1 MSKWGRVL
9 SPLMLTALAAALSAP
24 PCARAD
30 ADAGAESSQVTS
42 LEEVVVTA
50 TRREESIERVPIS
63 INALSQNDLAQ
74 AGIKDITDLAAA
86 TPGLEFGISGNGF
99 SSQFTSLTIRGMN
112 SNTGSPVV
120 GVYLDDTPLQTR
132 YSGSGVALTGMPY
145 PVVFDLNRIEVE
157 RGPQGTLFGADSE
170 AGAVRYI
177 TNQPSVTEFSGF
189 THEELAETEKGGL
202 SYEVGA
208 AAGGPIVDNVLGFRV
223 SAYDRQD
230 GGYVDLVDPI
240 TRDVVTPN
248 SNTNRKDAFRGALLF
263 ETDGLKITP
272 SLHYQEYKQGDSGRF
287 YPIFSDVSDGYF
299 AGGRLLPER
308 ADDRLA
314 VASLKVEAALSF
326 ADLTSATSYTS
337 RHNAGTLD
345 AGAGDGAYDAPI
357 GYGSPLGAPFPVSP
371 TNVSDTWYGQHMHAI
386 TEEVRLVSNKPQ
398 AFINWVGGI
407 FFDHR
412 AQQDYQYQYSP
423 SAILY
428 SPLGTQV
435 YNYDETSYDDQ
446 IAAYAQIDAHLS
458 EKWTLTLGERVA
470 RVKTNM
476 IERVVPN
483 LFFEVGIPPVTNV
496 TVKETPST
504 PKMTLTYQADLHNL
518 YYASIGEGFRLGG
531 GNAGLA
537 SICSVTSAADTFKS
551 DHDWSYEVGAK
562 NGLFDDRLQIDTSVF
577 HILWYDIQQAE
588 LVPNCGGVYTNNV
601 GYAVSNGFDLSAHA
615 LITQHLRLNLNI
627 GYADAH
633 FTGTVLGPGGNPIVE
648 NGDSIGL
655 VPQVNAPWNV
665 NTSAVYDVP
674 LSHGDGLQFRA
685 DYQYQSRNPGPFLTE
700 IVGSSN
706 YFPGLPPNP
715 PTHLTNARVT
725 YTRGK
730 VEAAAFVNN
739 VFDAHPLLGAYQDAP
754 NEVLTTFNTFRPR
767 TVGVSLN
774 IAF

>member
-1 MSKWGRVL
+1 MNKWGRVL
-9 SPLMLTALAAALSAP
+9 SPLMLAAFVAALSAP
-24 PCARAD
+24 PCAGAD
-30 ADAGAESSQVTS
+30 TGAESAQVTS

-50 TRREESIERVPIS
+50 TRREESVERVPSS
-63 INALSQNDLAQ
+63 INALSKNDLTQ
-74 AGIKDITDLAAA
+74 SGIKDITDLAAA

-99 SSQFTSLTIRGMN
+99 SSQFTSVTIRGMN

-120 GVYLDDTPLQTR
+120 GIYLDDTPLQTR
-132 YSGSGVALTGMPY
+132 YSGSGVVVNGTPY

-177 TNQPSVTEFSGF
+177 TNQPSVTDFSGF

-208 AAGGPIVDNVLGFRV
+208 AAGGPIVDNTIGFRV

-240 TRDVVTPN
+240 SRAVVTPN

-308 ADDRLA
+308 ADDKLA
-314 VASLKVEAALSF
+314 VASVKVEAGLSF

-357 GYGSPLGAPFPVSP
+357 GYGSPLGAPFPANY
-371 TNVSDTWYGQHMHAI
+371 TNVSDTYYGQHMHAI
-386 TEEVRLVSNKPQ
+386 TEEVRLVSNKPE

-412 AQQDYQYQYSP
+412 AQQDYQYQFSP

-428 SPLGTQV
+428 APLGTQV

-446 IAAYAQIDAHLS
+446 IAAFAQIDIHLID
-458 EKWTLTLGERVA
+458 KWTLTLGERVA
-470 RVKTNM
+470 HVKTNM

-483 LFFEVGIPPVTNV
+483 LYFEVGIPPVTNV
-496 TVKETPST
+496 TVKQTPST
-504 PKMTLTYQADLHNL
+504 PKMSLTYQADSHDL
-518 YYASIGEGFRLGG
+518 YYLSIGEGFRLGG

-562 NGLFDDRLQIDTSVF
+562 NGLFDEHLQIDTSVF
-577 HILWYDIQQAE
+577 HILWYQIQQAE

-615 LITQHLRLNLNI
+615 LITEHLHVNVNV

-648 NGDSIGL
+648 KGDAIGL

-665 NTSAVYDVP
+665 DSSAVYDIP

-700 IVGSSN
+700 IRGSSN

-730 VEAAAFVNN
+730 VQTAAFVNN
-739 VFDAHPLLGAYQDAP
+739 VFDAHPLLGSYQDAP

-774 IAF
+774 VDF

>member
-1 MSKWGRVL
+1 MKKWGRIL
-9 SPLMLTALAAALSAP
+9 SPLMLTASVVALSAP

-30 ADAGAESSQVTS
+30 TGAEPAQTPS

-63 INALSQNDLAQ
+63 INALSQNDLTQ
-74 AGIKDITDLAAA
+74 SGIKDIGALAAV

-99 SSQFTSLTIRGMN
+99 SSQFTSITIRGLN

-132 YSGSGVALTGMPY
+132 YSGSGVVLTGIPY

-177 TNQPSVTEFSGF
+177 TNQPSVTDFTAF
-189 THEELAETEKGGL
+189 THEELAETEKGAL
-202 SYEVGA
+202 SYEVSA
-208 AAGGPIVDNVLGFRV
+208 AAGGPLVDNSIGFRL

-230 GGYVDLVDPI
+230 GGYVDLVNPI

-248 SNTNRKDAFRGALLF
+248 SNTDRRDVFRGALVF
-263 ETDGLKITP
+263 MVDGVKITP
-272 SLHYQEYKQGDSGRF
+272 SLHWQQYTQGDSGRF
-287 YPIFSDVSDGYF
+287 YPIFSNVQDGYF
-299 AGGRLLPER
+299 AGGRMLPER
-308 ADDRLA
+308 AEDKLA
-314 VASLKVEAALSF
+314 VGSIKVDAPLSF
-326 ADLTSATSYTS
+326 ADLTSSTAYTARRNFGS
-337 RHNAGTLD
+337 LD
-345 AGAGDGAYDAPI
+345 AGTAYGAYATPT
-357 GYGSPLGAPFPVSP
+357 GYGSPLGPEFPENS
-371 TNVSDTWYGQHMHAI
+371 TNVSYTAYGQHLHAI
-386 TEEVRLVSNKPQ
+386 TEEVRLVSNKPE
-398 AFINWVGGI
+398 AFINWVTGI

-412 AQQDYQYQYSP
+412 AQQDFQYQYSP
-423 SAILY
+423 SAALY
-428 SPLGTQV
+428 SPLGTQI
-435 YNYDETSYDDQ
+435 YNYDETSYDEQ
-446 IAAYAQIDAHLS
+446 IAAYAQIDVHVAD
-458 EKWTLTLGERVA
+458 KWTLTLGERIA

-476 IERVVPN
+476 IERVAPG
-483 LFFEVGIPPVTNV
+483 LYFEVGIPPITNV

-504 PKMTLTYQADLHNL
+504 PKMTLTYQADPHNL
-518 YYASIGEGFRLGG
+518 YYTSVGEGFRLGG

-537 SICSVTSAADTFKS
+537 SICSVTSSANTFKS

-562 NGLFDDRLQIDTSVF
+562 NGLFDNHLQFDTSVF
-577 HILWYDIQQAE
+577 HILWYQIQQAE

-601 GYAVSNGFDLSAHA
+601 GYAVSNGFDMSMHA
-615 LITQHLRLNLNI
+615 LITERLQVNVGV

-648 NGDSIGL
+648 KGDSIGL
-655 VPQVNAPWNV
+655 VPQVNSPWNV

-674 LSHGDGLQFRA
+674 LSHGDALQFRA

-700 IVGSSN
+700 IPGSSN

-730 VEAAAFVNN
+730 VNVAAFVNN
-739 VFDAHPLLGAYQDAP
+739 VFDAHPFLGSYQDAP
-754 NEVLTTFNTFRPR
+754 NETLTTFNTFRPR

-774 IAF
+774 VDF